1 MVIVAIFRM
10 GDKKYRLACCAKKL
24 EADWH
29 SWAGPTAGMTMGF
42 HGIVAD
48 ATEFV
53 HFSEILPQEID
64 YSMFFHSLGEKPG
77 VLVEDLPSQNG
88 DHPLNTQSYNGIILN
103 HQRYVVRTMQK
114 AMANKY
120 T

>member
-1 MVIVAIFRM
+1 
-10 GDKKYRLACCAKKL
+10 
-24 EADWH
+24 
-29 SWAGPTAGMTMGF
+29 MGF

-48 ATEFV
+48 ATEFL
-53 HFSEILPQEID
+53 HFCEILPQEID
-64 YSMFFHSLGEKPG
+64 YSMFFHSLGKKPG

-88 DHPLNTQSYNGIILN
+88 DHTLNTQSYNCIILN
-103 HQRYVVRTMQK
+103 HQRHEVRTMQK